1 MAGPIEDAG
10 RPFEENRFYASGSH
24 AGADRRMA
32 DLRNGDNPFV
42 SRRYPTT
49 GAQSLTPPPHGKL
62 PPAQLALGGPF
73 LFFTSGR

>member
-32 DLRNGDNPFV
+32 DLRNGGNPF
-42 SRRYPTT
+42 
-49 GAQSLTPPPHGKL
+49 GLTPLSCDRGAVPHS
-62 PPAQLALGGPF
+62 A
-73 LFFTSGR
+73 S